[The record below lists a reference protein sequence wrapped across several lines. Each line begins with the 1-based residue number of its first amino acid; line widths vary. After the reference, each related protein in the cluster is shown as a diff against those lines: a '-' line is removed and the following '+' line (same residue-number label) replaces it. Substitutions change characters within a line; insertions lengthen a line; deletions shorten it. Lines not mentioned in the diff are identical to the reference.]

1 MVPVAAGLFEPG
13 AVPVVAGFGE
23 EVEPPPVVLVGAEPL
38 DPLVG
43 VALVPAGV
51 ELAGNSVMVLG
62 ASGTGF
68 ESALATNVFSCSGV
82 ASVLLRSL

>member
-1 MVPVAAGLFEPG
+1 MPVPAGLTEPLVVPVA
-13 AVPVVAGFGE
+13 AGFGE
-23 EVEPPPVVLVGAEPL
+23 EVEPPPVLLVGAEPL

-68 ESALATNVFSCSGV
+68 ESALAIKVFSCSEV